1 MKGNWLK
8 YAIVSMV
15 LLSLVACEEG
25 PPPAL
30 TSSQR
35 EMIDTLYLR
44 KVAVLRP
51 KLDSICDANFAQN
64 VQRAV
69 DSLIRVRKEEEA
81 RLRERILQQ
90 QGN

>member
-1 MKGNWLK
+1 MKVNWLK
-8 YAIVSMV
+8 YGLISGV
-15 LLSLVACEEG
+15 LLLLIACEEG

-44 KVAVLRP
+44 KVEVLRP
-51 KLDSICDANFAQN
+51 QLDSICDANFAAN
-64 VQRAV
+64 VQQAV
-69 DSLIRVRKEEEA
+69 DSLVKVRKEEEA

-90 QGN
+90 PDN

>member
-1 MKGNWLK
+1 MKANFFK
-8 YAIVSMV
+8 YLM
-15 LLSLVACEEG
+15 LSSIFLWSTACEEQ

-51 KLDSICDANFAQN
+51 QLDSACDANFAADLQK
-64 VQRAV
+64 AV
-69 DSLIRVRKEEEA
+69 DSLMKIRREEEA
-81 RLRERILQQ
+81 RLRERLLQQ
-90 QGN
+90 Q